1 MDIGKD
7 FPVSDYYRGH
17 IVDGVTLSR
26 VAGWWSAVLVI
37 RDPKTEKIVL
47 NVYQWQFTEKGWKV
61 RKNFSFKRTK
71 DLQVF
76 QAICEELTSKF
87 PLGT

>member
-1 MDIGKD
+1 MAIGKD
-7 FPVSDYYRGH
+7 FPVSEYYREC
-17 IVDGVTLSR
+17 ILDGVTLSR

-37 RDPKTEKIVL
+37 KDPKTDRNFL

-61 RKNFSFKRTK
+61 RKTFSFKKKK
-71 DLQVF
+71 DLQMF
-76 QAICEELTSKF
+76 QAICEELTTKF